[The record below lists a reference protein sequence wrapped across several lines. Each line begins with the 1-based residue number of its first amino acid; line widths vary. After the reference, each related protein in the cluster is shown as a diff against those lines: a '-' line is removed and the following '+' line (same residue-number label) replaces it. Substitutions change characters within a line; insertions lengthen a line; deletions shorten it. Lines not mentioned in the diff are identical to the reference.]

1 MTVTTSATFTVANV
15 ERATNPLPEIAYKEA
30 IDRPLGAVG
39 HSVHPREIEVDRL
52 LNAKL
57 GQAVPPAAVEA
68 CSRYHGR
75 LVAGVEHH
83 ALIAALDLAYRGHRP
98 VSLSPD
104 MIWLLICQGVAQHI
118 NAHAETVRSQF
129 VRHQGQLPLEVR
141 RDDFVKGSPEN
152 PWPEVFSEFSRT
164 IKEHIG
170 RAHDLLVANFS
181 TTGPAERAASE
192 IVLLSAVQQYFR
204 FGLKT
209 FICGIPEIAL
219 EGTVADWQAIVE
231 RVEGFATLGLDWW
244 LKPLRSILRQ
254 FVRAARGDVDRAFWR
269 SIYRI
274 QHPDRPY
281 NPVPPVGW
289 IAVFFPY
296 LDGPGQATSQNPW
309 MAGGKDLE
317 ELLTPLD
324 ELFSETSPQ
333 ARTTSRDWTLPAIA
347 EGLPDPRRAYSTGLA
362 KAPFTWGLL
371 DGRGNV
377 VRQYDMEFL
386 GGFVGVA
393 QDPHT
398 LGLRPEIGWA
408 IREATR

>member
-1 MTVTTSATFTVANV
+1 M
-15 ERATNPLPEIAYKEA
+15 
-30 IDRPLGAVG
+30 
-39 HSVHPREIEVDRL
+39 
-52 LNAKL
+52 
-57 GQAVPPAAVEA
+57 
-68 CSRYHGR
+68 
-75 LVAGVEHH
+75 
-83 ALIAALDLAYRGHRP
+83 
-98 VSLSPD
+98 
-104 MIWLLICQGVAQHI
+104 
-118 NAHAETVRSQF
+118 
-129 VRHQGQLPLEVR
+129 
-141 RDDFVKGSPEN
+141 
-152 PWPEVFSEFSRT
+152 
-164 IKEHIG
+164 
-170 RAHDLLVANFS
+170 
-181 TTGPAERAASE
+181 
-192 IVLLSAVQQYFR
+192 
-204 FGLKT
+204 
-209 FICGIPEIAL
+209 
-219 EGTVADWQAIVE
+219 
-231 RVEGFATLGLDWW
+231 
-244 LKPLRSILRQ
+244 
-254 FVRAARGDVDRAFWR
+254 
-269 SIYRI
+269 
-274 QHPDRPY
+274 
-281 NPVPPVGW
+281 PPVGW